1 SSWKKGNSEKSHWPK
16 RIQPQ
21 AASFAPVSG
30 LLPHHPHLVGSYRF
44 GGGGTR
50 ARRLPPAP
58 PQISAV
64 ADRRPPS
71 VPPVGGRRAG
81 VGEMDGGAGAAGHGR
96 RSISSSSS
104 ASRRRLPPAEN
115 GHGHDG
121 AAASRRSSASVSRGN
136 STSLTGERT
145 VKRLRLSKALT
156 IPDHTTVH
164 EACRRMASRRVD
176 AVLLTDSNAL
186 LCGILTDKDIT
197 TRVIARELKME
208 ETPVSKVMTRNPV
221 FVLADTLAVEAL
233 QKMVQG
239 KFRHLPVVENGEVI
253 ALLDIAKCLY
263 DAIARMERAAEK
275 GKAIAAA
282 VEGVE
287 KHWGTAASGPNNFI
301 ETLRERMF
309 RPSLSTIIS
318 ENSKVVT
325 VGPTDT
331 VLTASK
337 KMLELKVSS
346 AVVAIESKPGGIL
359 TSRDILMRVIAQNLP
374 PESTT
379 VEKVMTQS
387 PECATVDTPILD
399 ALHTMHDGKFLHLP
413 VLDRDGN
420 VVTVVDVL
428 HITHAAIATVGNT
441 GATGT
446 EATSAMMQRFW
457 DSAMSIGPLDDDDD
471 SRSEGSTKVASEA
484 TDIARSAFYPASGLS
499 NTFGFKIQ
507 DKQGRMHRFNCET
520 SSLTELITSIL
531 QRVGDDIDR
540 KNLPQILYEDED
552 HDKVI
557 LSSDSDL
564 IAAVDHARQI
574 GWKSLRLHLDYVGVG
589 RRKRG
594 GGSTDFEHA
603 GKDAWASAYSAVAA
617 GAALVAGLGVMAYLK
632 RAG

>member
-1 SSWKKGNSEKSHWPK
+1 
-16 RIQPQ
+16 
-21 AASFAPVSG
+21 
-30 LLPHHPHLVGSYRF
+30 
-44 GGGGTR
+44 
-50 ARRLPPAP
+50 
-58 PQISAV
+58 
-64 ADRRPPS
+64 
-71 VPPVGGRRAG
+71 
-81 VGEMDGGAGAAGHGR
+81 MDGGVGGAHSSR
-96 RSISSSSS
+96 RSISGSTG
-104 ASRRRLPPAEN
+104 SRRRGAPTEN
-115 GHGHDG
+115 GHDV
-121 AAASRRSSASVSRGN
+121 AAATRRSSASISRA
-136 STSLTGERT
+136 SPSMAGERT

-156 IPDHTTVH
+156 IPDHTTVY
-164 EACRRMASRRVD
+164 EACRRMAARRVD

-197 TRVIARELKME
+197 TRVIARELKLE
-208 ETPVSKVMTRNPV
+208 DTPVSKVMTRNPL
-221 FVLADTLAVEAL
+221 FVLSDTLAVEAL

-239 KFRHLPVVENGEVI
+239 KFRHLPVVDNGEVI

-287 KHWGTAASGPNNFI
+287 KHWGASVSGPNTFI

-325 VGPTDT
+325 VAPTDT
-331 VLTASK
+331 
-337 KMLELKVSS
+337 
-346 AVVAIESKPGGIL
+346 PGGIL
-359 TSRDILMRVIAQNLP
+359 TSRDILMRVVAQNLS

-420 VVTVVDVL
+420 VVTVIDVL
-428 HITHAAIATVGNT
+428 HITHAAIATVGSSA
-441 GATGT
+441 GAGS
-446 EATSAMMQRFW
+446 EAASAMMQRFW
-457 DSAMSIGPLDDDDD
+457 DSAMFTGPDDDDD

-484 TDIARSAFYPASGLS
+484 TDIGRSAFYPASGLS
-499 NTFGFKIQ
+499 NMFGFKIQ

-520 SSLTELITSIL
+520 SSLTELITCIL
-531 QRVGDDIDR
+531 QRLGDDIDR
-540 KNLPQILYEDED
+540 KNIPQILYEDED

-564 IAAVDHARQI
+564 VAAVDHARQI
-574 GWKSLRLHLDYVGVG
+574 GWKSLRLHLDYAGVG

-594 GGSTDFEHA
+594 GGSADFEYA

-632 RAG
+632 RAGA

>member
-1 SSWKKGNSEKSHWPK
+1 
-16 RIQPQ
+16 
-21 AASFAPVSG
+21 
-30 LLPHHPHLVGSYRF
+30 
-44 GGGGTR
+44 
-50 ARRLPPAP
+50 
-58 PQISAV
+58 
-64 ADRRPPS
+64 
-71 VPPVGGRRAG
+71 
-81 VGEMDGGAGAAGHGR
+81 MDGGVGVPHSSR
-96 RSISSSSS
+96 RSLSSSSG
-104 ASRRRLPPAEN
+104 SRRRVGGPAEN
-115 GHGHDG
+115 GHDG
-121 AAASRRSSASVSRGN
+121 ASAGRRSSASISRA
-136 STSLTGERT
+136 SPSMTGERT

-156 IPDHTTVH
+156 IPDHTTVY
-164 EACRRMASRRVD
+164 EACRRMAARRVD

-197 TRVIARELKME
+197 TRVIARELKLE
-208 ETPVSKVMTRNPV
+208 ETPVSKVMTRNPL
-221 FVLADTLAVEAL
+221 FVLSDTLAVEAL

-275 GKAIAAA
+275 GNAIAAA

-287 KHWGTAASGPNNFI
+287 KHWRAPVPGPNNFI

-325 VGPTDT
+325 VAPTDT

-346 AVVAIESKPGGIL
+346 AVVAIENKPGGIL

-413 VLDRDGN
+413 VLDKDGN

-428 HITHAAIATVGNT
+428 HITHAAIATVGNS
-441 GATGT
+441 TGT
-446 EATSAMMQRFW
+446 GSEATSAMMQRFW

-484 TDIARSAFYPASGLS
+484 TDIGRSAFYPASGLS

-531 QRVGDDIDR
+531 QRLGDDIDR

-564 IAAVDHARQI
+564 VAAVDHARQI
-574 GWKSLRLHLDYVGVG
+574 GWKSLRLHLDYAGVG

-594 GGSTDFEHA
+594 GGGSSDFDYT

-632 RAG
+632 RAGA

>member
-1 SSWKKGNSEKSHWPK
+1 
-16 RIQPQ
+16 
-21 AASFAPVSG
+21 
-30 LLPHHPHLVGSYRF
+30 
-44 GGGGTR
+44 
-50 ARRLPPAP
+50 
-58 PQISAV
+58 
-64 ADRRPPS
+64 
-71 VPPVGGRRAG
+71 
-81 VGEMDGGAGAAGHGR
+81 MDGGVGGAHSSR
-96 RSISSSSS
+96 RSISSSSG
-104 ASRRRLPPAEN
+104 SRRRGGQAEN
-115 GHGHDG
+115 GHD
-121 AAASRRSSASVSRGN
+121 AAGRRSSASISRA
-136 STSLTGERT
+136 SQQSMTGERT

-156 IPDHTTVH
+156 IPDHTTVY
-164 EACRRMASRRVD
+164 EACRRMAARRVD

-197 TRVIARELKME
+197 TRVIARELKLE
-208 ETPVSKVMTRNPV
+208 ETPVSKVMTRNPL
-221 FVLADTLAVEAL
+221 FVLSDTLAVEAL

-287 KHWGTAASGPNNFI
+287 KHWGAPVSGPNTFI
-301 ETLRERMF
+301 ETFRERMF

-325 VGPTDT
+325 VAPTDT

-346 AVVAIESKPGGIL
+346 AVVAIENKPGGIL
-359 TSRDILMRVIAQNLP
+359 TSRDILMRVVAQNLP

-413 VLDRDGN
+413 VLDKDGN

-428 HITHAAIATVGNT
+428 HITHAAIATVGNSA
-441 GATGT
+441 GAGS

-484 TDIARSAFYPASGLS
+484 TDIGRAAFYPASGLS

-520 SSLTELITSIL
+520 SGLTELITSIL
-531 QRVGDDIDR
+531 QRLSDDIDR
-540 KNLPQILYEDED
+540 TNLPQILYEDED

-564 IAAVDHARQI
+564 VAAVDHARQI
-574 GWKSLRLHLDYVGVG
+574 GWKSLRLHLDYAGAG

-594 GGSTDFEHA
+594 GGGSTDFDYA

-632 RAG
+632 RAGA

>member
-1 SSWKKGNSEKSHWPK
+1 
-16 RIQPQ
+16 
-21 AASFAPVSG
+21 
-30 LLPHHPHLVGSYRF
+30 
-44 GGGGTR
+44 
-50 ARRLPPAP
+50 
-58 PQISAV
+58 
-64 ADRRPPS
+64 
-71 VPPVGGRRAG
+71 
-81 VGEMDGGAGAAGHGR
+81 MDGGAGAAGHGR
-96 RSISSSSS
+96 RSISSSS

-121 AAASRRSSASVSRGN
+121 AASRRSSVSISRGN

-156 IPDHTTVH
+156 IPDHTTVQD
-164 EACRRMASRRVD
+164 ACRRMASRRVD

-287 KHWGTAASGPNNFI
+287 KHWGTAAYGPNNFI

-346 AVVAIESKPGGIL
+346 AVVAIENKPGGIL

-441 GATGT
+441 GAAGS

-471 SRSEGSTKVASEA
+471 SRSEGSTRVASEA

-531 QRVGDDIDR
+531 QRVGDDIDK

-594 GGSTDFEHA
+594 GGSSDFEHA

>member
-1 SSWKKGNSEKSHWPK
+1 
-16 RIQPQ
+16 
-21 AASFAPVSG
+21 
-30 LLPHHPHLVGSYRF
+30 
-44 GGGGTR
+44 
-50 ARRLPPAP
+50 
-58 PQISAV
+58 
-64 ADRRPPS
+64 
-71 VPPVGGRRAG
+71 
-81 VGEMDGGAGAAGHGR
+81 MDGGAGAGAGAGR
-96 RSISSSSS
+96 RSVSSSSG
-104 ASRRRLPPAEN
+104 SRRRVPPAEN
-115 GHGHDG
+115 GHGHD
-121 AAASRRSSASVSRGN
+121 APPPSRRSSVSLSRGH
-136 STSLTGERT
+136 STSLTATGERT

-208 ETPVSKVMTRNPV
+208 DTPVSKVMTRNPV

-239 KFRHLPVVENGEVI
+239 KFRHLPVVEHGEVI
-253 ALLDIAKCLY
+253 AILDIAKCLY

-287 KHWGTAASGPNNFI
+287 KHWGAAVSGPNNFI

-309 RPSLSTIIS
+309 KPSLSTIIS
-318 ENSKVVT
+318 ENPKVVT
-325 VGPTDT
+325 VAPSDT

-346 AVVAIESKPGGIL
+346 AVVAIENKPGGIL

-387 PECATVDTPILD
+387 PECATVDMPILD

-428 HITHAAIATVGNT
+428 HITHAAIATVGNS
-441 GATGT
+441 GAAGS

-484 TDIARSAFYPASGLS
+484 TDIGRSALFPASGLS
-499 NTFGFKIQ
+499 STFGFKIQ

-520 SSLTELITSIL
+520 SSLTDLITSIL

-540 KNLPQILYEDED
+540 KHLPQILYEDED

-574 GWKSLRLHLDYVGVG
+574 GWKSLRLHLDYAGVG

-594 GGSTDFEHA
+594 GGSSDFEYA

-632 RAG
+632 RSG

>member
-1 SSWKKGNSEKSHWPK
+1 
-16 RIQPQ
+16 
-21 AASFAPVSG
+21 
-30 LLPHHPHLVGSYRF
+30 
-44 GGGGTR
+44 
-50 ARRLPPAP
+50 
-58 PQISAV
+58 
-64 ADRRPPS
+64 
-71 VPPVGGRRAG
+71 
-81 VGEMDGGAGAAGHGR
+81 MDGGAGGAPHGSR
-96 RSISSSSS
+96 RSVSSSSG
-104 ASRRRLPPAEN
+104 SRRRSGAAEN
-115 GHGHDG
+115 GHHDSAG
-121 AAASRRSSASVSRGN
+121 GGRRASASLSRA
-136 STSLTGERT
+136 SPSMTGERT

-156 IPDHTTVH
+156 IPDHTTVY

-197 TRVIARELKME
+197 TRVIARELKLE
-208 ETPVSKVMTRNPV
+208 ETPVSKVMTRNPL
-221 FVLADTLAVEAL
+221 FVLSDTLAVEAL

-287 KHWGTAASGPNNFI
+287 KHWGASVSGPNTFI

-318 ENSKVVT
+318 ENTKVVT
-325 VGPTDT
+325 VAPTDT

-346 AVVAIESKPGGIL
+346 AVVAIENKPGGIL
-359 TSRDILMRVIAQNLP
+359 TSRDILMRVVAQNLP

-428 HITHAAIATVGNT
+428 HITHAAIATVGNSA
-441 GATGT
+441 GAGS
-446 EATSAMMQRFW
+446 EAASTMMQRFW

-471 SRSEGSTKVASEA
+471 SRSEGSTKVASET
-484 TDIARSAFYPASGLS
+484 TDIGRSAFYPASGLS

-531 QRVGDDIDR
+531 QRLGDDIDR

-564 IAAVDHARQI
+564 VAAVDHARQI
-574 GWKSLRLHLDYVGVG
+574 GWKSLRLHLDYAGIG

-594 GGSTDFEHA
+594 GGGSDFDYA

>member
-1 SSWKKGNSEKSHWPK
+1 
-16 RIQPQ
+16 
-21 AASFAPVSG
+21 
-30 LLPHHPHLVGSYRF
+30 
-44 GGGGTR
+44 
-50 ARRLPPAP
+50 
-58 PQISAV
+58 
-64 ADRRPPS
+64 
-71 VPPVGGRRAG
+71 
-81 VGEMDGGAGAAGHGR
+81 MDGGAGPGGHGSGR
-96 RSISSSSS
+96 RSVSSSSS
-104 ASRRRLPPAEN
+104 RRRAPPAEN
-115 GHGHDG
+115 GHETP
-121 AAASRRSSASVSRGN
+121 SRRSSASISRGASFSVEAASAHMLLLRSMN
-136 STSLTGERT
+136 SERT

-156 IPDHTTVH
+156 IPDHTTVY

-197 TRVIARELKME
+197 TRVIARELKLE

-221 FVLADTLAVEAL
+221 FVLSDTLAVEAL

-287 KHWGTAASGPNNFI
+287 KHWGQSVAGPNNFI

-318 ENSKVVT
+318 ENSKVAT
-325 VGPTDT
+325 VGPTET

-346 AVVAIESKPGGIL
+346 AVVAIENKPGGIL
-359 TSRDILMRVIAQNLP
+359 TSKDILMRVIAQNLP

-428 HITHAAIATVGNT
+428 HITHAAIATVGNS
-441 GATGT
+441 GASGS

-457 DSAMSIGPLDDDDD
+457 DSAMSIGPLDDDSDT
-471 SRSEGSTKVASEA
+471 RSEGSTKVASEA
-484 TDIARSAFYPASGLS
+484 TDIGRSAFYPPSGLS

-507 DKQGRMHRFNCET
+507 DKQGRMHRFNCDT
-520 SSLTELITSIL
+520 SSLTDLITSIL
-531 QRVGDDIDR
+531 QRLGDDIDR
-540 KNLPQILYEDED
+540 KNLPHILYEDED

-574 GWKSLRLHLDYVGVG
+574 GWKSLRLHLDYAGVG

-594 GGSTDFEHA
+594 GGSSDFDYA

-632 RAG
+632 RT

>member
-1 SSWKKGNSEKSHWPK
+1 
-16 RIQPQ
+16 
-21 AASFAPVSG
+21 
-30 LLPHHPHLVGSYRF
+30 
-44 GGGGTR
+44 
-50 ARRLPPAP
+50 
-58 PQISAV
+58 
-64 ADRRPPS
+64 
-71 VPPVGGRRAG
+71 
-81 VGEMDGGAGAAGHGR
+81 MDGGAGAGAGR
-96 RSISSSSS
+96 RSVCSSSG
-104 ASRRRLPPAEN
+104 SRRRVPPAEN
-115 GHGHDG
+115 GHGHD
-121 AAASRRSSASVSRGN
+121 APPPSRRSSVSLSRGH

-239 KFRHLPVVENGEVI
+239 KFRHLPVVEHGEVI
-253 ALLDIAKCLY
+253 AILDIAKCLY

-287 KHWGTAASGPNNFI
+287 KHWGASVSGPNNFI
-301 ETLRERMF
+301 ETLQERMF
-309 RPSLSTIIS
+309 KPSLSTIIS
-318 ENSKVVT
+318 ENPKVIT
-325 VGPTDT
+325 VAPSDT

-346 AVVAIESKPGGIL
+346 AVVAIENKPGGIL

-387 PECATVDTPILD
+387 PECATVDMPILD

-428 HITHAAIATVGNT
+428 HITHAAIATVGNS
-441 GATGT
+441 GAAGS

-484 TDIARSAFYPASGLS
+484 TDIGRSAFFPASGLS

-520 SSLTELITSIL
+520 SSLTDLITSIL

-540 KNLPQILYEDED
+540 KHLPQILYEDED

-564 IAAVDHARQI
+564 IAAVNHARQI
-574 GWKSLRLHLDYVGVG
+574 GWKSLRLHLDYAGVG

-594 GGSTDFEHA
+594 GGSSDFEYA

-632 RAG
+632 RSG

>member
-1 SSWKKGNSEKSHWPK
+1 
-16 RIQPQ
+16 
-21 AASFAPVSG
+21 
-30 LLPHHPHLVGSYRF
+30 
-44 GGGGTR
+44 
-50 ARRLPPAP
+50 
-58 PQISAV
+58 
-64 ADRRPPS
+64 
-71 VPPVGGRRAG
+71 
-81 VGEMDGGAGAAGHGR
+81 MDGGAGAAGHGR
-96 RSISSSSS
+96 RSVSSSSG
-104 ASRRRLPPAEN
+104 SRRRLPPSEN
-115 GHGHDG
+115 GHDG
-121 AAASRRSSASVSRGN
+121 PASRRPSTSVSRAN

-156 IPDHTTVH
+156 IPDHTTMR

-301 ETLRERMF
+301 EALRERMF
-309 RPSLSTIIS
+309 RPALSTIIS
-318 ENSKVVT
+318 ENPKVVT
-325 VGPTDT
+325 VAPTDT

-346 AVVAIESKPGGIL
+346 AVVAIENKPGGIL

-428 HITHAAIATVGNT
+428 HITHAAIATVGNS
-441 GATGT
+441 GT
-446 EATSAMMQRFW
+446 AGSEATSAMMQRFW

-484 TDIARSAFYPASGLS
+484 ADIGRSAFYPASGLS

-507 DKQGRMHRFNCET
+507 DKRGRMHRFNCET
-520 SSLTELITSIL
+520 SSLTDLITSIL

-540 KNLPQILYEDED
+540 KHLPQILYEDED

-574 GWKSLRLHLDYVGVG
+574 GWKSLRLHLDYAGIG

-594 GGSTDFEHA
+594 GDSSDFEYA

-632 RAG
+632 RSG

>member
-1 SSWKKGNSEKSHWPK
+1 MP
-16 RIQPQ
+16 
-21 AASFAPVSG
+21 
-30 LLPHHPHLVGSYRF
+30 PHVMVLR
-44 GGGGTR
+44 
-50 ARRLPPAP
+50 
-58 PQISAV
+58 
-64 ADRRPPS
+64 
-71 VPPVGGRRAG
+71 
-81 VGEMDGGAGAAGHGR
+81 
-96 RSISSSSS
+96 
-104 ASRRRLPPAEN
+104 
-115 GHGHDG
+115 
-121 AAASRRSSASVSRGN
+121 
-136 STSLTGERT
+136 SLTGERT

-156 IPDHTTVH
+156 IPDHTTVR

-197 TRVIARELKME
+197 QRVIARELKME

-287 KHWGTAASGPNNFI
+287 KHWGTAAA
-301 ETLRERMF
+301 
-309 RPSLSTIIS
+309 
-318 ENSKVVT
+318 VVT
-325 VGPTDT
+325 VAPTDT

-346 AVVAIESKPGGIL
+346 AVVAIENKPGGIL

-399 ALHTMHDGKFLHLP
+399 ALHTMHDGKVLHLP

-441 GATGT
+441 GAVGS
-446 EATSAMMQRFW
+446 EATSTMMQRFW

-484 TDIARSAFYPASGLS
+484 TDIGRSAFYPASGLS

-520 SSLTELITSIL
+520 SSLTDLITSIL
-531 QRVGDDIDR
+531 QRLGDDIDR

-594 GGSTDFEHA
+594 GGSTDFEYA

-632 RAG
+632 RTG

>member
-1 SSWKKGNSEKSHWPK
+1 
-16 RIQPQ
+16 
-21 AASFAPVSG
+21 
-30 LLPHHPHLVGSYRF
+30 
-44 GGGGTR
+44 
-50 ARRLPPAP
+50 
-58 PQISAV
+58 
-64 ADRRPPS
+64 
-71 VPPVGGRRAG
+71 
-81 VGEMDGGAGAAGHGR
+81 MDGGAGAGR
-96 RSISSSSS
+96 RSVPSSSGF
-104 ASRRRLPPAEN
+104 RRRVPPAEN
-115 GHGHDG
+115 GHGHD
-121 AAASRRSSASVSRGN
+121 APPPSRRSSASLSRGH
-136 STSLTGERT
+136 STPLTGERT

-208 ETPVSKVMTRNPV
+208 ETLVSKVMTRNPV

-239 KFRHLPVVENGEVI
+239 
-253 ALLDIAKCLY
+253 
-263 DAIARMERAAEK
+263 
-275 GKAIAAA
+275 
-282 VEGVE
+282 
-287 KHWGTAASGPNNFI
+287 PNNFI

-318 ENSKVVT
+318 ENSNIKEDAGT
-325 VGPTDT
+325 
-331 VLTASK
+331 K
-337 KMLELKVSS
+337 NEFSS
-346 AVVAIESKPGGIL
+346 CSNRKQTWGN
-359 TSRDILMRVIAQNLP
+359 SD
-374 PESTT
+374 
-379 VEKVMTQS
+379 VMTQC
-387 PECATVDTPILD
+387 PECASVDTPILD

-428 HITHAAIATVGNT
+428 HITHAAIATVSVNFLRLESNADICASILPLTCMHAVLGSEVGNS
-441 GATGT
+441 GAAGS
-446 EATSAMMQRFW
+446 ESTSAMMQRFW

-471 SRSEGSTKVASEA
+471 STRSEGSTKVASEA
-484 TDIARSAFYPASGLS
+484 ADIGRSALFPASALS

-520 SSLTELITSIL
+520 SSLTDLITSIL

-540 KNLPQILYEDED
+540 KHLPQILYEDED

-574 GWKSLRLHLDYVGVG
+574 GWKSLRLHLDYA

-594 GGSTDFEHA
+594 DGSSDFEYA

-632 RAG
+632 RSG